1 MALLRC
7 LIWKALKEG
16 IKQNINITAFHVAS
30 EQMCTLPSFALPSFA
45 PLTDHLHDCLS
56 HLINANYVFSNS
68 LDKITKTFFKGIYRT
83 FVLRC
88 RPQI

>member
-1 MALLRC
+1 MALLRF

-16 IKQNINITAFHVAS
+16 IKQNLNITASHVAS
-30 EQMCTLPSFALPSFA
+30 EQMCTLPSFA
-45 PLTDHLHDCLS
+45 PLTDHLQDCLS

-68 LDKITKTFFKGIYRT
+68 LDKITKTFSKGLYRT